1 MGRLATDI
9 GGTFTD
15 LVYFDEDSGDLKI
28 AKSLTTPKDLTQG
41 VLDTIAQAAI
51 SGVWLF
57 RSWRHDR
64 HQRDY

>member
-15 LVYFDEDSGDLKI
+15 LVYFDEGSGNLKI

-41 VLDTIAQAAI
+41 VLDTVAQ
-51 SGVWLF
+51 G
-57 RSWRHDR
+57 RHCG
-64 HQRDY
+64 